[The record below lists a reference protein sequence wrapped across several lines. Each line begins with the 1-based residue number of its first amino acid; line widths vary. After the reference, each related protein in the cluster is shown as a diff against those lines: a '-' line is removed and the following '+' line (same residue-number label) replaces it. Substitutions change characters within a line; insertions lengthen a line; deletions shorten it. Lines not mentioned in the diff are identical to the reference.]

1 MPDLKTAVAFVTG
14 ASSGIGR
21 ATARLLAEEGAKV
34 ACAART
40 VEKLEALVR
49 EIEGAGGT
57 AVAVECDV
65 ADSGSVERAIDET
78 IRALGVPNVVVAN
91 AGINGT
97 WAPIDEL
104 TPDEFEKTIRT
115 NLTGT
120 YLTLHHAVPHMK
132 KKGGGGGGGGAI
144 VIVSSINGTRTFTT
158 AGSSAY
164 SASKA
169 AQVALMKVNALELA
183 KHGIRVNAVC
193 PGAIETE
200 IDEKTEK
207 RRTEEAAEPREYPE
221 GQIPLTRGRPGDS
234 FQVARLIRFLVSEES
249 DLISGTEV
257 WIDGAQSLLV

>member
-1 MPDLKTAVAFVTG
+1 M
-14 ASSGIGR
+14 
-21 ATARLLAEEGAKV
+21 
-34 ACAART
+34 
-40 VEKLEALVR
+40 
-49 EIEGAGGT
+49 
-57 AVAVECDV
+57 
-65 ADSGSVERAIDET
+65 
-78 IRALGVPNVVVAN
+78 
-91 AGINGT
+91 
-97 WAPIDEL
+97 
-104 TPDEFEKTIRT
+104 
-115 NLTGT
+115 
-120 YLTLHHAVPHMK
+120 
-132 KKGGGGGGGGAI
+132 
-144 VIVSSINGTRTFTT
+144 IVSSINGTRTFTT